1 MAIHP
6 ELPCSFAIQTP
17 IVGHRNKISFT
28 HGVPLG
34 GSRRSSRHSQGR
46 GVFSQNIFIAAEL
59 HATGQSSDGA
69 ILAQNTRAGMLGS
82 CGSLQHSRRMLP
94 QQQPTADKLQVKR
107 GQWVPLNLSTSMCPL
122 FPTSITYM
130 GAMFIT
136 SIVVFIQMGRM
147 IVVANDV
154 LHNTSFLQR
163 SYGSIDTLFQC
174 ELRCNTL
181 KIFCT
186 KCSILVGQE

>member
-17 IVGHRNKISFT
+17 IVGHQNKIGFT
-28 HGVPLG
+28 YGVPLG
-34 GSRRSSRHSQGR
+34 GSCRSSRHSQGR

-69 ILAQNTRAGMLGS
+69 FLARNTRAGMLGL
-82 CGSLQHSRRMLP
+82 CGSLQHSRCTLP
-94 QQQPTADKLQVKR
+94 QQQPTTNKLQVKR
-107 GQWVPLNLSTSMCPL
+107 DQRVPLNLSTRMCPL

-130 GAMFIT
+130 GAMFMT
-136 SIVVFIQMGRM
+136 SVVVFIQMGGM
-147 IVVANDV
+147 TVVANDV
-154 LHNTSFLQR
+154 LHDTSLLQR
-163 SYGSIDTLFQC
+163 SDGSIDTLFQC
-174 ELRCNTL
+174 EPRCNTL

-186 KCSILVGQE
+186 KRSILVRQE

>member
-17 IVGHRNKISFT
+17 VVGHRNKIGFT

-46 GVFSQNIFIAAEL
+46 GVFSQNIFIDAEL
-59 HATGQSSDGA
+59 HATGRSSDGA
-69 ILAQNTRAGMLGS
+69 ILARNTRAGMLGR
-82 CGSLQHSRRMLP
+82 CGSLQHSRRTLP
-94 QQQPTADKLQVKR
+94 QQQPTADKLQVKC
-107 GQWVPLNLSTSMCPL
+107 GQRVPLNLSTSMCPL

-130 GAMFIT
+130 GAMFMT
-136 SIVVFIQMGRM
+136 SVVVFIQMGGM
-147 IVVANDV
+147 TVVANNV
-154 LHNTSFLQR
+154 LHDTSLLQC
-163 SYGSIDTLFQC
+163 SDGSIDALFQR

-181 KIFCT
+181 KIFRT
-186 KCSILVGQE
+186 KRSILVGQE

>member
-17 IVGHRNKISFT
+17 VVGHRNKISFT

-46 GVFSQNIFIAAEL
+46 GGFSQNIFIDAEL
-59 HATGQSSDGA
+59 HATGRSSDSV
-69 ILAQNTRAGMLGS
+69 ILVRNTRVGMLGC

-94 QQQPTADKLQVKR
+94 KQQSIANKLQVKR
-107 GQWVPLNLSTSMCPL
+107 GQRVSLNLSTNMCPL

-130 GAMFIT
+130 GAMFTT
-136 SIVVFIQMGRM
+136 SVVVFI
-147 IVVANDV
+147 
-154 LHNTSFLQR
+154 
-163 SYGSIDTLFQC
+163 
-174 ELRCNTL
+174 
-181 KIFCT
+181 
-186 KCSILVGQE
+186 